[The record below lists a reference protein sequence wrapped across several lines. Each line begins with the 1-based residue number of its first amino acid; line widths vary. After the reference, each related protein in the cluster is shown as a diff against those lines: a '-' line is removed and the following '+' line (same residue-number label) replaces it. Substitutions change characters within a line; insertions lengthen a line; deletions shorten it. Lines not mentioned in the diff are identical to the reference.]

1 MRQEKIYRY
10 SKNTGNRIEDIALKQ
25 FKKVKRTQDVPL
37 LLKSIKKS
45 S

>member
-1 MRQEKIYRY
+1 MCQEKIYRY
-10 SKNTGNRIEDIALKQ
+10 SENTGNRIEDIALKQ

>member
-1 MRQEKIYRY
+1 MCQEKIYRY

-25 FKKVKRTQDVPL
+25 LKKVKRTQDVSL